1 MVISPAPAVTFV
13 AAVLRQFPQRLS
25 IVVWLTLAIHV
36 TVMKRSQIK
45 VGGSDTCVVG
55 R

>member
-1 MVISPAPAVTFV
+1 MVISPAPAVTFA

-25 IVVWLTLAIHV
+25 IVVWLALAIHV
-36 TVMKRSQIK
+36 TVMERSQIE
-45 VGGSDTCVVG
+45 VGGSDSCVVG